1 MQPLR
6 QQLLR
11 SLAFEGVRPVLVTPQ
26 LPDERYCELHRKCAA
41 GTIVDDERAELDL
54 MCAEKERAW
63 ADAVLEISR
72 QTRDAGAANNRP
84 ASNS

>member
-1 MQPLR
+1 MPLR
-6 QQLLR
+6 QQLIR

-26 LPDERYCELHRKCAA
+26 LPDERYSLLHRKCAA

-63 ADAVLEISR
+63 ADEISR
-72 QTRDAGAANNRP
+72 QTRPRKEGSDQ
-84 ASNS
+84 